1 MSADTNTRTP
11 WTPWLVRGGVSRM
24 EHTHSQPALQF
35 ACGSARAPDGPTT
48 NSAETVAIVAQG
60 RFEHITERCWR
71 GNCMACRLFIAVV
84 ARGKSL
90 VYKIEPWRAVRPSL
104 DLKVWWPV
112 CVRIGTKTF
121 VLLLLWM
128 GIAQQSDTTAFPS
141 SIMSGKSDIARL
153 RPGDNEGIAK
163 TARTPK

>member
-60 RFEHITERCWR
+60 RFEHITERCCR

-90 VYKIEPWRAVRPSL
+90 VYKIEPWRAVRPVPGPEGL
-104 DLKVWWPV
+104 VACV
-112 CVRIGTKTF
+112 CAHWHKDVCFAAF
-121 VLLLLWM
+121 VD
-128 GIAQQSDTTAFPS
+128 GNSTT
-141 SIMSGKSDIARL
+141 I
-153 RPGDNEGIAK
+153 
-163 TARTPK
+163 